1 MRREYTVVDLFSGGG
16 GFSRGFEDAGFR
28 TVVAIENYPPAAKTF
43 KANFPNAVVIAED
56 IKEVS
61 QREIKE
67 VSGIGSEEVDV
78 VIASP
83 PCEPFTPAN
92 PDRLKD
98 PLDRLY
104 TDPQGVLFLHA
115 IRLIG
120 ELRPRL
126 FVIENVPGIL
136 EDSIRESI
144 TKELGR
150 VGYERVYFN
159 VLRAED
165 HGNPS
170 ERVRVFVS
178 NAKITPPKSLGP
190 SVEEV
195 LGNMPPPGS
204 HLLNHDYPAEVPRRH
219 RNRLAK
225 LKWGKALIRF
235 RGAEGTLPNYVRLDP
250 RRRAPTVMGS
260 SRFVHPYEPRLLT
273 VREQARLMSF
283 PDHHI
288 FLGSRDAQYNMVGE
302 AVPPVLAMAIALYL
316 RQLLE

>member
-16 GFSRGFEDAGFR
+16 GFSRGFEEAGFR
-28 TVVAIENYPPAAKTF
+28 TLVAIENYPPAAKTF
-43 KANFPNAVVIAED
+43 KANFPSSVVIAED

-61 QREIKE
+61 HREIKAI
-67 VSGIGSEEVDV
+67 SGLGREEVDV

-92 PDRLKD
+92 PERMRD

-104 TDPQGVLFLHA
+104 SDPQGLLFLHA
-115 IRLIG
+115 IRLVG

-136 EDSIRESI
+136 EGGIKDSIARE
-144 TKELGR
+144 LRR
-150 VGYERVYFN
+150 VGYGSVHFN
-159 VLRAED
+159 LLKAEE
-165 HGNPS
+165 HGSPS

-178 NAKITPPKSLGP
+178 NVRISPPSSPGP
-190 SVEEV
+190 TVEEV

-204 HLLNHDYPAEVPRRH
+204 HLLNHDYPAEVPRRY
-219 RNRLAK
+219 RARLGK
-225 LKWGKALIRF
+225 LKWGRALLRF
-235 RGAEGTLPNYVRLDP
+235 RGAEGMLPNYVRLDP
-250 RRRAPTVMGS
+250 RRKAPTVMGS

-283 PDHHI
+283 PDYHL

-302 AVPPVLAMAIALYL
+302 AVPPALAMAIALHL
-316 RQLLE
+316 RQFLE